1 METINIRGLDISRF
15 SLGTV
20 QLGVNYGLANTIGV
34 PSEEQAFNLLDTARK
49 VGVNCLDT
57 ANAYGTSEQVVGDW
71 HKATGGG
78 MNIVSK
84 FKVRDPADPVGQF
97 KAQLALSQERLGS
110 VTGYMFHSEADL
122 RGHGD
127 AICDEFHRAKEEGK
141 VAFMGASVYTADDVE
156 YMLEKTPWIEAVQLP
171 MSVLDTR
178 IAERGLLEELRK
190 RNIIVFVRSVFLQ
203 GMLCMEKAPEQHSLM
218 QPSLDAVN
226 EVAKAG
232 GLTMPQ
238 LAVAYIRDLPG
249 VTSLVLGCEKAEQV
263 VDNANLINT
272 HPLTAAEMDAIAE
285 IGRKAPIEKT
295 MEIIRSAKWD
305 PKTGKTK

>member
-1 METINIRGLDISRF
+1 M
-15 SLGTV
+15 
-20 QLGVNYGLANTIGV
+20 
-34 PSEEQAFNLLDTARK
+34 
-49 VGVNCLDT
+49 
-57 ANAYGTSEQVVGDW
+57 GDW

-84 FKVRDPADPVGQF
+84 FKVRDPQDPIGQF
-97 KAQLALSQERLGS
+97 KAQLQLSQERLGS
-110 VTGYMFHSEADL
+110 VAGYLFHDDKDL
-122 RGHGD
+122 RAYGD
-127 AICDEFHRAKEEGK
+127 VIRDEFLRAKEDGK
-141 VAFMGASVYTADDVE
+141 ISFVGASVYTADDVE
-156 YMLEKTPWIEAVQLP
+156 FMLENHPWLEAVQLP

-178 IAERGLLEELRK
+178 IVERGLLEELRK

-218 QPSLDAVN
+218 QPSLDAVA

-272 HPLTAAEMDAIAE
+272 RPLTAAEMDAIGE

-305 PKTGKTK
+305 PKTGRAK

>member
-1 METINIRGLDISRF
+1 MKNINIRGLDISQF

-34 PSEEQAFNLLDTARK
+34 PSEEQAFALLNAARE

-57 ANAYGTSEQVVGDW
+57 ANAYGTSEEVVGDW

-84 FKVRDPADPVGQF
+84 FKVRDPADPIGQF
-97 KAQLALSQERLGS
+97 KAQLELSQQRLGR
-110 VTGYMFHSEADL
+110 VAGYLFHDDKDMRAY
-122 RGHGD
+122 GD
-127 AICDEFHRAKEEGK
+127 VIRDEFLRAKEDGK
-141 VAFMGASVYTADDVE
+141 VSFVGASVYTADDVE
-156 YMLEKTPWIEAVQLP
+156 FMLEKHPWLEAIQIP

-178 IAERGLLEELRK
+178 IVERGLLEELNK

-203 GMLCMEKAPEQHSLM
+203 GMLCMEKAPEQHSIM
-218 QPSLDAVN
+218 QPSLDALK

-272 HPLTAAEMDAIAE
+272 RPLTAAEMDAIGE

-295 MEIIRSAKWD
+295 MEIIRSSKWD
-305 PKTGKTK
+305 PKTGRAK

>member
-1 METINIRGLDISRF
+1 MKTVNIRGLDISRF

-20 QLGVNYGLANTIGV
+20 QLGVNYGLANTVGV
-34 PSEEQAFNLLDTARK
+34 PSQEKAFELLDAARS

-57 ANAYGTSEQVVGDW
+57 ANAYGTSEVVVGDW

-84 FKVRDPADPVGQF
+84 FKVRDPEDPVGQF
-97 KAQLALSQERLGS
+97 KAQLQLSQERLGK
-110 VTGYMFHSEADL
+110 VTGYMFHDDKDL
-122 RGHGD
+122 RAHGS
-127 AICDEFHRAKEEGK
+127 AIRDEFLRAKEDGK
-141 VAFMGASVYTADDVE
+141 VSFVGASVYTADDLE
-156 YMLEKTPWIEAVQLP
+156 FMLENHPWLEAVQIP

-178 IAERGLLEELRK
+178 IVERGMLEELRK
-190 RNIIVFVRSVFLQ
+190 RNVIVFVRSVFLQ
-203 GMLCMEKAPEQHSLM
+203 GMLCMDKAPEKYSMM
-218 QPSLDAVN
+218 QPSLDAVA
-226 EVAKAG
+226 EVARAG

-272 HPLTAAEMDAIAE
+272 RTLTAAEMDAIAE
-285 IGRKAPIEKT
+285 IGRKAPIEQT
-295 MEIIRSAKWD
+295 MEAIRSVKWD
-305 PKTGKTK
+305 PKTGKIK

>member
-1 METINIRGLDISRF
+1 MKNINIRGLDISQF

-34 PSEEQAFNLLDTARK
+34 PSEEQAFALLNAARE

-57 ANAYGTSEQVVGDW
+57 ANAYGTSEEVVGEW

-84 FKVRDPADPVGQF
+84 FKVRDPADPIGQF

-110 VTGYMFHSEADL
+110 VAGYLFHDDKDL
-122 RGHGD
+122 RAYGD
-127 AICDEFHRAKEEGK
+127 VIRDEFLRAKEDGK
-141 VAFMGASVYTADDVE
+141 VSFVGASVYTADDVE
-156 YMLEKTPWIEAVQLP
+156 FMLEKHPWLEAVQIP

-218 QPSLDAVN
+218 QPSLDAVA

-263 VDNANLINT
+263 IDNANLINT
-272 HPLTAAEMDAIAE
+272 RPLTAAEMDAIAE
-285 IGRKAPIEKT
+285 IGRKAPIEQT
-295 MEIIRSAKWD
+295 MQIIRSAKWD